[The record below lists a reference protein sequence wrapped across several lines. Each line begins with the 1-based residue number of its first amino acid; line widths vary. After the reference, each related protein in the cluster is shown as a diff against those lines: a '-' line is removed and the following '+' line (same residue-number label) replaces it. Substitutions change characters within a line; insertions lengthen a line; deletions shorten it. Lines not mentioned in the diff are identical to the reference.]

1 MSSAGDKA
9 GKVSWLTDFINLVV
23 KTDFPDIRKIAA
35 IHSARLV
42 SSRFLTATSS
52 HFHFANSINFLI
64 LSQGSAYV
72 FPRENNIDNQPMIRL
87 YTQVNM
93 LNGQK
98 STMDPQEMRW
108 KVTAEDIMDADKRV
122 SEASYYFSDNG
133 L

>member
-1 MSSAGDKA
+1 LLISLSGE
-9 GKVSWLTDFINLVV
+9 
-23 KTDFPDIRKIAA
+23 
-35 IHSARLV
+35 
-42 SSRFLTATSS
+42 TSC
-52 HFHFANSINFLI
+52 
-64 LSQGSAYV
+64 SQGSAYV

-122 SEASYYFSDNG
+122 SRGQVFLIRG
-133 L
+133 T

>member
-1 MSSAGDKA
+1 MILRSLSRQDRFPRYPKDRSYPQRQVSIITSPYIYLSRPLSVPLGSSSDE
-9 GKVSWLTDFINLVV
+9 
-23 KTDFPDIRKIAA
+23 
-35 IHSARLV
+35 
-42 SSRFLTATSS
+42 TSC
-52 HFHFANSINFLI
+52 
-64 LSQGSAYV
+64 SQGSAYV

-122 SEASYYFSDNG
+122 SRGQVSLIQG
-133 L
+133 T

>member
-1 MSSAGDKA
+1 
-9 GKVSWLTDFINLVV
+9 
-23 KTDFPDIRKIAA
+23 
-35 IHSARLV
+35 
-42 SSRFLTATSS
+42 
-52 HFHFANSINFLI
+52 
-64 LSQGSAYV
+64 
-72 FPRENNIDNQPMIRL
+72 MIRL

-122 SEASYYFSDNG
+122 SEASCYFSDNG